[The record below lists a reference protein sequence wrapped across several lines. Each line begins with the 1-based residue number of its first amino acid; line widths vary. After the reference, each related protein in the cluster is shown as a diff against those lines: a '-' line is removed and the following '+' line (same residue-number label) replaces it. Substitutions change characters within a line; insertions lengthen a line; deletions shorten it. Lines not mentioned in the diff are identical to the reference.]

1 MKIRNFQISST
12 DYPGKLSVILFS
24 PECNYRC
31 PTCHAKHLLEEGKI
45 IDEKYFFDYLDS
57 KKNWIDG
64 VVLCGGE
71 PTLQHDLI
79 YFARK
84 IKEKG
89 LTIKLD
95 TNGSNYS
102 LLDNLKKEN
111 LIDYVAM
118 DVKGPAQIYAD
129 LIGKEFI
136 DAKDSY
142 EKSIA
147 IVSQFPDYEFRTTVV
162 PVIRKNKKISFMT
175 PESKQEISHSAPVI
189 SFMTPKEIGE
199 TAKLIYDCTGS
210 NQHKYFLQKFVPREN
225 ELLDLRMETFSKTP
239 SEILEKGKDEAIKYL
254 PNTKIR

>member
-1 MKIRNFQISST
+1 MKIKNFQISST

-24 PECNYRC
+24 QGCNYKC
-31 PTCHAKHLLEEGKI
+31 PSCYNKQFLEEGKN
-45 IDEKYFFDYLDS
+45 IDEEIFFNYLDS
-57 KKNWIDG
+57 KKGWIDG

-89 LTIKLD
+89 LAIKLD
-95 TNGSNYS
+95 TNGSDYS
-102 LLDNLKKEN
+102 VLGELLKEN

-118 DVKGPAQIYAD
+118 DVKGPPQIYAD

-136 DAKDSY
+136 DARDGY

-147 IVSQFPDYEFRTTVV
+147 VVSHFQDYEFRTTIV
-162 PVIRKNKKISFMT
+162 PVIRNNEEISFMT
-175 PESKQEISHSAPVI
+175 PA
-189 SFMTPKEIGE
+189 EIGE
-199 TAKLIYDCTGS
+199 TAKLIYDCTGN

-225 ELLDLRMETFSKTP
+225 GLIDSRLEKFSETP
-239 SEILEKGKDEAIKYL
+239 AEILEEGRLEAIKYL
-254 PNTKIR
+254 PNTKIRGQ